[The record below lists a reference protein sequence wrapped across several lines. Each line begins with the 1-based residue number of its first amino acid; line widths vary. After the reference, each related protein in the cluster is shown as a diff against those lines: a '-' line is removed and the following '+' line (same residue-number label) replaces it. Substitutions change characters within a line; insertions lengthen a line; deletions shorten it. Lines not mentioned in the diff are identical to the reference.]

1 MLMEGGQRRGW
12 WDVRWQWVAEKRCS
26 DWKCASTDGRE
37 PEWWKKRGVVW
48 VLSLLLWQSDGWVCV
63 VVVVVTEWWVSVSV
77 SSAANV
83 ATRRWVEWQCRTTT
97 TELFSI
103 SSHDTKLS
111 PLAASVSVNSCVH
124 IFVSC
129 LISLLTDKCWHEC
142 LKAFAQ
148 YRAGKIPTEP
158 VFEHFSTDVIAH
170 LYYYLKVIV
179 WKFGYL
185 YI

>member
-1 MLMEGGQRRGW
+1 MLGKDW
-12 WDVRWQWVAEKRCS
+12 WEKNVFQDV
-26 DWKCASTDGRE
+26 DGRRAE
-37 PEWWKKRGVVW
+37 TGMIGCQMAMSCRGVMQRLEMCVDRRSW
-48 VLSLLLWQSDGWVCV
+48 ARMVEEAWCSLSV